1 METRRRGQGRGAE
14 ISNTTNSGP
23 IVVLAEPGQILPP
36 SPARQRQENSLQQ
49 DMMGEYSAALEPAS
63 PSVAPEI
70 QVRAKTAKKTAD
82 VRWTD
87 IMRDK
92 LVQQVYYTK
101 AYVKTSQTME
111 QKFKQIQACLEM
123 DRDFE
128 ILGTGKCWE
137 TFKEQWAYVFKKFK
151 AKYAIEKEGANLS
164 IHDPDVFEHFTGRE
178 KIMYDIALEL
188 ERGEEAKKEK
198 SEKERKEKRQCLTHE
213 KSMLEKMAASSTRSG
228 GEAPESGGKDTVA
241 SGLTDDVSTFRQTSS
256 LKGFMET
263 WLPSGNLLASP
274 SKEELQIKLVE
285 AQNQQLMLKA
295 SIAGMKLAK
304 LHAKKGNKRKHSKKS
319 SKHSRKRSPSPS
331 SSSDSSSSSSSDSEE
346 ERPRSPHSSSSTTA

>member
-1 METRRRGQGRGAE
+1 
-14 ISNTTNSGP
+14 
-23 IVVLAEPGQILPP
+23 
-36 SPARQRQENSLQQ
+36 
-49 DMMGEYSAALEPAS
+49 
-63 PSVAPEI
+63 
-70 QVRAKTAKKTAD
+70 
-82 VRWTD
+82 
-87 IMRDK
+87 MRDK
-92 LVQQVYYTK
+92 LFQQVYFMK
-101 AYVKTSQTME
+101 AYVKTSQKME
-111 QKFKQIQACLEM
+111 QKFKQIQACLEIN
-123 DRDFE
+123 RDFE

-137 TFKEQWAYVFKKFK
+137 TFKEQWSYVFKKFK

-164 IHDPDVFEHFTGRE
+164 IHDPDVFDHFTGHE

-188 ERGEEAKKEK
+188 ERGEAAKKEK

-213 KSMLEKMAASSTRSG
+213 KSMLEKMTASSTRSG
-228 GEAPESGGKDTVA
+228 GEAPESGGNDTVA
-241 SGLTDDVSTFRQTSS
+241 SGLTDDVSTFRQASS

-274 SKEELQIKLVE
+274 SKEELQIKLV
-285 AQNQQLMLKA
+285 QNQQLMLKA

-304 LHAKKGNKRKHSKKS
+304 LYAKKGNKRKHSKKN